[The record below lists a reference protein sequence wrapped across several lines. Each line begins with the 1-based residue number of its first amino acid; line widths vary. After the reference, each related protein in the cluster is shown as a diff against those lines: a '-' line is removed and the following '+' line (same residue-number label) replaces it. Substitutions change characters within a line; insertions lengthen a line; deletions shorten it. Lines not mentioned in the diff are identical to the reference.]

1 MRSMTGYGQ
10 AVSSELQSLQWVVE
24 IHGVNR
30 KMLDVTAHLPK
41 DMLYFEL
48 EIRQRLS
55 RAVERGQITVRAY
68 LKQAGSQGKNSDL
81 YLATLQTLQSTWM
94 HLATELGYSKDA
106 IDLPFLLDRLD
117 RSSIEELPVNR
128 EKLHTLLEDTLDK
141 AIAEFLS
148 MKKRE
153 GNRLGVDLRKRFAN
167 IENHVQQ
174 IEKEGLQASNKFYN
188 KLKDRIQELVGSKP
202 IEDERILREVA
213 LYAEKADVTEEI
225 TRLYSHLKQSF
236 SLLEE
241 EKKSIGRSIDF
252 LAQEMQREIGT
263 ISAKSSSLEII
274 NLTLLIKAE
283 LEKIREQVQNIE

>member
-55 RAVERGQITVRAY
+55 RVVDRGQITVRAY
-68 LKQAGSQGKNSDL
+68 LKQMSLQGKNNTP
-81 YLATLQTLQSTWM
+81 YLDALRTLQSTWI
-94 HLATELGYSKDA
+94 HLAAELGYSKEE

-117 RSSIEELPVNR
+117 RSSLEELPMNH
-128 EKLHTLLEDTLDK
+128 EKLLHLLESTLDQ
-141 AIAEFLS
+141 AIKDFLD
-148 MKKRE
+148 MKKTE
-153 GNRLGVDLRKRFAN
+153 GKRLGSDLHKRFTVIAQYV
-167 IENHVQQ
+167 EQV
-174 IEKEGLQASNKFYN
+174 EREALQTHSKFYN
-188 KLKDRIQELVGSKP
+188 KLKDLIQELIGSKP

-213 LYAEKADVTEEI
+213 LYAEKADITEEI

-241 EKKSIGRSIDF
+241 EKKSVGRPIEF
-252 LAQEMQREIGT
+252 LAQEMQREIAT

-283 LEKIREQVQNIE
+283 LEKIREQAQNIE